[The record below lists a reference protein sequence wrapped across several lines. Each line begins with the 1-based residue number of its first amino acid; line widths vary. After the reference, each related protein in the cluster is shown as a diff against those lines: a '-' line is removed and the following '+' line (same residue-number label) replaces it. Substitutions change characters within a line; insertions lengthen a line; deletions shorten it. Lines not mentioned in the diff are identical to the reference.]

1 MKEQRSHSSSKQRHP
16 QKSSAFAA
24 GGDFLFNKTS
34 LLSSALQKLKGNSR
48 TPAPKRINEEPLPLP
63 NQQPSKKVK
72 QEGESSLPALSYTP
86 LQKDLFNFYTINK
99 ASLKNFEAVPEPKL
113 DVGAQ
118 VLTAVCDRGIGGKY
132 LVTNLFR
139 NKKGY
144 IDYSDI
150 PLLRKN

>member
-1 MKEQRSHSSSKQRHP
+1 M
-16 QKSSAFAA
+16 
-24 GGDFLFNKTS
+24 
-34 LLSSALQKLKGNSR
+34 
-48 TPAPKRINEEPLPLP
+48 
-63 NQQPSKKVK
+63 
-72 QEGESSLPALSYTP
+72 
-86 LQKDLFNFYTINK
+86 
-99 ASLKNFEAVPEPKL
+99 PEPKL